1 MPVYDEPLYYEIA
14 FGFVEVPKQIDLF
27 EKFIK
32 EYSIIPVSRVLDIG
46 CGPSQQLREF
56 ARRGYEAV
64 GLDRSPQMLAYLEEK
79 AREEGIGVETVLVDM
94 TGFAIETPADFAI
107 ILMGTISLIGSKEN
121 LLSHLDSVA
130 RSLNSGD
137 LYIIENLSINWH
149 SPDFIGTQE
158 WTTERDGI
166 RIETKYSAELLD
178 SLKQR
183 LRETLRLEVDDHGE
197 KIIFEGST
205 ETRAF
210 FPQEFV
216 TLVEMNGMF
225 EFIGYFER
233 SSTKRLT
240 EAHSDNLVLLRKT

>member
-14 FGFVEVPKQIDLF
+14 FGFVDVPKQIDLF
-27 EKFIK
+27 EKFIQR
-32 EYSIIPVSRVLDIG
+32 YSNIPVRRVLDIG
-46 CGPSQQLREF
+46 CGPSLQLREL

-64 GLDRSPQMLAYLEEK
+64 GLDRSPQMLAYLKDK
-79 AREEGIGVETVLVDM
+79 AGEEGVSVETFRADM
-94 TGFAIETPADFAI
+94 TGFALETPVDFAH

-130 RSLNSGD
+130 RSLNSGG

-149 SPDFIGTQE
+149 SPDFFGSQE
-158 WTTERDGI
+158 WTMERDGV
-166 RIETKYSAELLD
+166 RIEAKYRGELVD

-197 KIIFEGST
+197 KKIFEEST

-216 TLVEMNGMF
+216 TLVEINDKF
-225 EFIGYFER
+225 EFLGYFER
-233 SSTKRLT
+233 SSSKRLT
-240 EAHSDNLVLLRKT
+240 EALPDNIVLLRRI